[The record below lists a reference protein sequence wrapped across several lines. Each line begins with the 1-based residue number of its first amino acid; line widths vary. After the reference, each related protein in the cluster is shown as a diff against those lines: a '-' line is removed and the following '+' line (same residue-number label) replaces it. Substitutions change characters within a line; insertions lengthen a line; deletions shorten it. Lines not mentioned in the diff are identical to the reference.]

1 MNKRGQMSI
10 ETIIVIILALLALV
24 IIAASFTGGMKNLWE
39 KISGISDTASGIST
53 SEAVTKCNEICAA
66 SKPAFDTTSFLI
78 KDVGSKRCAD
88 LTVCAAA

>member
-39 KISGISDTASGIST
+39 KISGIAGTASGIST
-53 SEAVTKCNEICAA
+53 SEAVTKCNEVCKA
-66 SKPAFDTTSFLI
+66 SPQAFATTSFFI
-78 KDVGSKRCAD
+78 KDVGSKQCAD
-88 LTVCAAA
+88 LTTC